1 MTLKRIPTDSKDIQL
16 IQDAVDTALI
26 PLQQGLMATALT
38 INNVAL
44 VSGQDNLIPHQL
56 GRSPQIFFIGNLKVN
71 SVVWSPDTASL
82 SGSNWDSTRI
92 NLRCS
97 TSCTITLWVN

>member
-1 MTLKRIPTDSKDIQL
+1 VTLKRIPTDSKDIQL

-44 VSGQDNLIPHQL
+44 VSGQDNLIPH
-56 GRSPQIFFIGNLKVN
+56 LKVN